1 MYSRTLRS
9 MRSPTRVR
17 GSRSAGLNSRVTA
30 EGNKQRLGLG
40 CLLHPLPSLVE
51 PESTGRCK
59 TDECV
64 CFDMQVDHRHWCPS
78 QVVGVCSC
86 KCVARVRT
94 RDERVSIT
102 WPASPR
108 TLTPLSHLPLQLNVN
123 HQRVCNPEMLGKL
136 VHLGFDAILISAV
149 LAGIKRSTGL
159 TCVSPFP
166 KLDAR
171 VVTKTYLRSHDRMQ
185 ACINTGAE
193 QGCSS

>member
-1 MYSRTLRS
+1 MMYSRTLRS

-78 QVVGVCSC
+78 QAVGGGHVYSC

-108 TLTPLSHLPLQLNVN
+108 TIDLSHTSLTPTTAT
-123 HQRVCNPEMLGKL
+123 QRQP
-136 VHLGFDAILISAV
+136 S
-149 LAGIKRSTGL
+149 
-159 TCVSPFP
+159 TCVQSRNARKTRTSRLRCYPYQRSPCRHQTLHRP
-166 KLDAR
+166 DVRLTLSQAR
-171 VVTKTYLRSHDRMQ
+171 CPCR
-185 ACINTGAE
+185 N
-193 QGCSS
+193 

>member
-1 MYSRTLRS
+1 MQLH
-9 MRSPTRVR
+9 R
-17 GSRSAGLNSRVTA
+17 GVNVS
-30 EGNKQRLGLG
+30 
-40 CLLHPLPSLVE
+40 
-51 PESTGRCK
+51 PESGHVMK
-59 TDECV
+59 G
-64 CFDMQVDHRHWCPS
+64 CPS
-78 QVVGVCSC
+78 RGQPHLVQS
-86 KCVARVRT
+86 T
-94 RDERVSIT
+94 S
-102 WPASPR
+102 
-108 TLTPLSHLPLQLNVN
+108 LTPLSHLPLQLNVN

-185 ACINTGAE
+185 ACINPGAE